1 MTLFNNTLEEV
12 HLSKVK
18 VRFKEQLHVL
28 FVFVSEPWL
37 KPAELLL
44 ILRVTM
50 QKRLTHS
57 FPMHPFSG
65 FLMFSGGRERVI
77 GNEWVN
83 QISFWKHDVIK
94 HLLELMIIKS
104 LWHWGQCSSMSLDI
118 YLYKLYLILT
128 VTKQEVDDGLNVC
141 VIKCRPT
148 IAWMFLNPP

>member
-1 MTLFNNTLEEV
+1 
-12 HLSKVK
+12 
-18 VRFKEQLHVL
+18 
-28 FVFVSEPWL
+28 
-37 KPAELLL
+37 
-44 ILRVTM
+44 
-50 QKRLTHS
+50 
-57 FPMHPFSG
+57 MHPFSG

-83 QISFWKHDVIK
+83 QISFWKHDDIK
-94 HLLELMIIKS
+94 RLLELMIIKS
-104 LWHWGQCSSMSLDI
+104 LWHWGQRSSMSLDI

>member
-1 MTLFNNTLEEV
+1 MLFNNTLEEV

-83 QISFWKHDVIK
+83 QISF
-94 HLLELMIIKS
+94 
-104 LWHWGQCSSMSLDI
+104 
-118 YLYKLYLILT
+118 
-128 VTKQEVDDGLNVC
+128 
-141 VIKCRPT
+141 
-148 IAWMFLNPP
+148 